1 MLFCYFLFLFYILSY
16 WLRNKWKLRG
26 STESYFRLSS
36 SRIKIATS
44 NVLNSSNMNTCL
56 SIARVASKHKIDF
69 EIDSDLHA
77 THAILFVLNRIKTA
91 IRSGYRLG
99 PDSRHWL
106 TLGRFLGFIE
116 PSKTGLIFVVFSY
129 HWLMGYVG
137 AQPLVAQF
145 GLPNESF
152 LHQLFYFGCV
162 YVWYA

>member
-1 MLFCYFLFLFYILSY
+1 
-16 WLRNKWKLRG
+16 
-26 STESYFRLSS
+26 
-36 SRIKIATS
+36 
-44 NVLNSSNMNTCL
+44 MNTCL

-162 YVWYA
+162 YVWYGTLEASFYFGCVYVRYGTL